1 MTREGHASN
10 WDGGGGGEKQLM
22 LSLYR
27 GALSSPPWQEFV
39 HRLRD
44 ALRAE
49 AVALVL
55 YPNTESSI
63 EVHVI
68 STDPTWNI
76 DWAATDQQYISHY
89 LDRDPTSSHRTAPG
103 ELVSIG
109 TETHSDYYEEFL
121 KPLGIEHSLRMGF
134 SSAGRTCW
142 VSACKR
148 YDCGSFSPDAKSI
161 LKELLPHL
169 ETALSCY
176 AGIMRS
182 NSERLL
188 YQRALQNMSFGALVL
203 DLNGR
208 VIQCNPVANSLASQ
222 YPEINLDAAF
232 LRVADPNVQLQL
244 NAAINRSAQRFR
256 EGDEQATE
264 IIRIDCS
271 AGGPIGMLIKPASY
285 DRYFLGEEA
294 PAVVIYL
301 SDLSL
306 AKFSGTEDD
315 MVYRDMVSKLFR
327 LTATESRLALLLADG
342 LTLTAAS
349 RLMCIAEKTA
359 RNHANNIFEKTGV
372 SRQVE
377 LVRLI
382 YRSVAIMGE

>member
-1 MTREGHASN
+1 MTREWCAFE
-10 WDGGGGGEKQLM
+10 WDGAGGKQLL

-27 GALSSPPWQEFV
+27 GALNSPPWQEFV
-39 HRLRD
+39 DRLRD
-44 ALRAE
+44 ALHAE

-55 YPNTESSI
+55 SPNTASSI

-68 STDPTWNI
+68 STDPTWDI
-76 DWAATDQQYISHY
+76 DWGATNRQYIRHY
-89 LDRDPTSSHRTAPG
+89 LDRDPTSSQRTRPG

-109 TETHSDYYEEFL
+109 THTHSDYYEEFL
-121 KPLGIEHSLRMGF
+121 KPLGIEYSLRMGF

-148 YDCGSFSPDAKSI
+148 SGCGSFDSGATSI

-208 VIQCNPVANSLASQ
+208 VIQRNSVADALASQ
-222 YPEINLDAAF
+222 YPEIRLDDTG
-232 LRVADPNVQLQL
+232 LSIGDPNVQQQL
-244 NAAINRSAQRFR
+244 DMAIVRCIQLFR
-256 EGDEQATE
+256 EGDEQTTE
-264 IIRIDCS
+264 IIRLDCV

-285 DRYFLGEEA
+285 DRYLLGEEA

-306 AKFSGTEDD
+306 TKFSGRADE
-315 MVYRDMVSKLFR
+315 MIYRDRVSRLFR
-327 LTATESRLALLLADG
+327 LTATESRLTLLLADG
-342 LTLTAAS
+342 LTLSAAS
-349 RLMCIAEKTA
+349 ELMGIAEKTA

-372 SRQVE
+372 GRQVE

-382 YRSVAIMGE
+382 YRSVAVMGD